1 VIDSFKN
8 SIETVINIG
17 IPEAKYL
24 EPLSFEMPVSFAI
37 VSGASLQSVL
47 SAVDFNDETRT

>member
-1 VIDSFKN
+1 MIDGFEH

-24 EPLSFEMPVSFAI
+24 EPLSFEMPISFPV
-37 VSGASLQSVL
+37 VSGAWLQSVL
-47 SAVDFNDETRT
+47 SAIDFNDETRT